1 MIGSSKQAS
10 DPSERKVPGLR
21 DFSGT
26 RLLKSSG
33 SSATNTASGA
43 KIPASHTIAAVGAV
57 IFR

>member
-1 MIGSSKQAS
+1 MIGSSKHAS

-33 SSATNTASGA
+33 SSATNKAFGG
-43 KIPASHTIAAVGAV
+43 KIPPCHTIAAAGAV

>member
-1 MIGSSKQAS
+1 MIGSSKQVT

-33 SSATNTASGA
+33 SSATNRAYGA
-43 KIPASHTIAAVGAV
+43 MLPACHIIAAAGDRY
-57 IFR
+57 IP